1 MWVVRRQRLKLQVA
15 NFELGSAI
23 GFHLGHMTQFP
34 RKRSYQVL
42 QKCVITG
49 YLVAIFMVRCTAE
62 SRLSTVRHVC
72 DTWRL
77 QLTATVTPPL
87 LLHKLD

>member
-1 MWVVRRQRLKLQVA
+1 MRFLGLQVA

-23 GFHLGHMTQFP
+23 GFHLGNVTQFP

-49 YLVAIFMVRCTAE
+49 YLIVIFMVTCTAQK
-62 SRLSTVRHVC
+62 STENCVRRGVSS
-72 DTWRL
+72 
-77 QLTATVTPPL
+77 
-87 LLHKLD
+87 